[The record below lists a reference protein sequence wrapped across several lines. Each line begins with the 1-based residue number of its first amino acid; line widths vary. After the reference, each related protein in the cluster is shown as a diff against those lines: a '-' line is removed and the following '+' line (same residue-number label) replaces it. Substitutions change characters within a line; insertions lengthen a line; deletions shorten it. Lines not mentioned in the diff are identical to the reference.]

1 MVVLIIAF
9 TASILFSFLCSIWE
23 AVLLSITPAFI
34 ATRSQAGNA
43 DAEIL
48 KEFKKDI
55 DRPLSAILTLNT
67 IAHTMGAIGVGAQ
80 AGALFGENY
89 FNILGFSLS
98 YESIIAGVMT
108 LCILILSEI
117 IPKTIGANNW
127 KSLAGFTIQSLRIL
141 LFILAPFVWLTQLM
155 TKFLKKNKGESVL
168 SRADFTALAQTGMEE
183 GSLKKSEHSIIQNL
197 LRLSELQVKDVMT
210 PRIVMFTAPAADT
223 VEAFYN
229 KHTALR
235 FSRIPI
241 HKKEDG
247 SIIGMVLKDEILE
260 TLVQGK
266 KETKLE
272 ELRRD
277 ILYVDAEM
285 RLQALMSLLTK
296 DNGHIALVN
305 DEYGSIVGIVSMEDL
320 FETLLGIEIMDET
333 DSVADL
339 QELARKKWQ
348 ERAKRMGLIE

>member
-1 MVVLIIAF
+1 MVLLIIAF

-23 AVLLSITPAFI
+23 AVLLSITPSFI
-34 ATRSQAGNA
+34 SARAQNGKA

-80 AGALFGENY
+80 AGELFGENY
-89 FNILGFSLS
+89 FNIFGFSLS
-98 YESIIAGVMT
+98 YESVIAGVMT

-127 KSLAGFTIQSLRIL
+127 KSLTGFTIQSLRIL
-141 LFILAPFVWLTQLM
+141 LFVLAPFVWLTQLM

-168 SRADFTALAQTGMEE
+168 SRADFSALVQTGMEE
-183 GSLKKSEHSIIQNL
+183 GSLKKDEHSIIQNL
-197 LRLSELQVKDVMT
+197 LKLNELEVKDIMT
-210 PRIVMFTAPAADT
+210 PRIVMFNAPGDQT
-223 VEAFYN
+223 VEEFYQ
-229 KHTALR
+229 KHTALH

-241 HKKEDG
+241 LNVEDG
-247 SIIGMVLKDEILE
+247 TITGVVLKDEILE
-260 TLVQGK
+260 ALVKGEKQ
-266 KETKLE
+266 TQLN

-277 ILYVDAEM
+277 ISHVETDM
-285 RLQALMSLLTK
+285 RLQDLLAKLTK
-296 DNGHIALVN
+296 ENQQVALVN

-320 FETLLGIEIMDET
+320 FETLLGIEIMDES

-339 QELARKKWQ
+339 QDLARQKWQ
-348 ERAKRMGLIE
+348 ERAKRMGLID

>member
-9 TASILFSFLCSIWE
+9 TTSILFSFLCSIWE
-23 AVLLSITPAFI
+23 AVLLSITPSFI
-34 ATRSQAGNA
+34 STRAQAGKA
-43 DAEIL
+43 DAAIL
-48 KEFKKDI
+48 KEYKRDI

-80 AGALFGENY
+80 AGALFGANY
-89 FNILGFSLS
+89 LNIFGVSIS
-98 YESIIAGVMT
+98 YESIIATVMT
-108 LCILILSEI
+108 FCILILSEI

-141 LFILAPFVWLTQLM
+141 LFILAPFVWFTQLI

-168 SRADFTALAQTGMEE
+168 SRADFTALVQTGMEE
-183 GSLKKSEHSIIQNL
+183 GSLKKDEHSIIQNL
-197 LRLSELQVKDVMT
+197 LKLNELEASDIMT
-210 PRIVMFTAPAADT
+210 PRIVMFTAPDDQTVAD
-223 VEAFYN
+223 FYK

-241 HKKEDG
+241 LKVEDG
-247 SIIGMVLKDEILE
+247 TITGVVLKDEILE
-260 TLVQGK
+260 ALVKGD

-272 ELRRD
+272 ALRRD
-277 ILYVDAEM
+277 ILHVDAEM
-285 RLQALMSLLTK
+285 RLQDLLAKLTK
-296 DNGHIALVN
+296 ENEQIALVN

-339 QELARKKWQ
+339 QDLARKKWQ
-348 ERAKRMGLIE
+348 ERAKRMGLID

>member
-34 ATRSQAGNA
+34 ATRSQAGKA

-168 SRADFTALAQTGMEE
+168 SRADFSALAQTGLES
-183 GSLKKSEHSIIQNL
+183 GSLDEDENSIIQNL
-197 LRLSELQVKDVMT
+197 LKLNELMVKDIMT
-210 PRIVMFTAPAADT
+210 PRIVMFTAPEIET
-223 VEAFYN
+223 VNEFYT
-229 KHTALR
+229 KHKALR

-241 HKKEDG
+241 LEKEEG
-247 SIIGMVLKDEILE
+247 AIVGMVLKDEILE
-260 TLVQGK
+260 ELVQGRK
-266 KETKLE
+266 DTTLKS
-272 ELRRD
+272 LRRD
-277 ILYVDAEM
+277 ILHVKDDM
-285 RLQALMSLLTK
+285 HLQDLMAKLTK
-296 DNGHIALVN
+296 ESGHVALVN
-305 DEYGSIVGIVSMEDL
+305 ESFGSIVGLVTMEDL
-320 FETLLGIEIMDET
+320 IETLLGIEIMDET
-333 DSVADL
+333 DNVADL

-348 ERAKRMGLIE
+348 ERAKKRGLIK